1 VESVHVVLVG
11 FSLAG
16 CTSIQIAMTLGY
28 EYHLF
33 ATAMTLGYELL
44 LVADVV
50 LLNIFNCL
58 QLLLE

>member
-1 VESVHVVLVG
+1 VGSVHVVLVG
-11 FSLAG
+11 FSLVG
-16 CTSIQIAMTLGY
+16 CTSIRIAMTLGY

-33 ATAMTLGYELL
+33 AAAMTLGYELL